1 MLKPRTLLIIGGA
14 LWAIAGVNIAII
26 GLRCAFQIHQWWI
39 YLAAI
44 PVFIIFRYVIFGP
57 VGKKYAKRITAFTEE
72 KVPVWR
78 VYSVAGY
85 LIMVFMMSLGI
96 ILRVEHLV
104 PTWSIAFFYLGLGL
118 ALLLASGPYFS
129 EFRTVPE
136 N

>member
-14 LWAIAGVNIAII
+14 LWAIAGINIAII
-26 GLRCAFQIHQWWI
+26 GLRSALQVHQWWV

-44 PVFIIFRYVIFGP
+44 PVFLVFCYAIFGP
-57 VGKKYAKRITAFTEE
+57 VGKKYAKRISSFTEE

-85 LIMVFMMSLGI
+85 LIMVFMMALGI

-118 ALLLASGPYFS
+118 ALLLASWAYFA
-129 EFRTVPE
+129 EFKSTK
-136 N
+136 